1 MEEQYMAAHTSK
13 PPLFHLK
20 DVAATHV
27 ALTQSCAVP
36 QIYCLFLFVTGAC
49 LFGTLISQ
57 LNDILQAMSRKTRA
71 LESHLE
77 GYISF
82 MSEYR

>member
-1 MEEQYMAAHTSK
+1 MTLLIRRSIAGASLAFT
-13 PPLFHLK
+13 L
-20 DVAATHV
+20 
-27 ALTQSCAVP
+27 SCVFV
-36 QIYCLFLFVTGAC
+36 QVYCLFLFVTGAC

-57 LNDILQAMSRKTRA
+57 LNDILQAVNKKTRA